1 MVALQHSRRESVIYI
16 LAFYVCI
23 VCGSRS
29 QNLDVAPRTPCG
41 SELQRATG
49 TLRSPKLARMKLATL
64 PADQFNLVAHL

>member
-1 MVALQHSRRESVIYI
+1 MVAPQHSRRESVTYI

-29 QNLDVAPRTPCG
+29 QDLDAPRTPCG

-64 PADQFNLVAHL
+64 PTDQFNLVAHL